1 MRDQHVNSRIFFN
14 RLAGGVLELTSL
26 RGVVVGVTK
35 FRVNPHLFHRGPWSR
50 IPQRG
55 IVAGGESNTEVNGN
69 LSTTTENLVQA
80 GSDENAQAACA
91 HCEPSED
98 ASTCGC
104 SSTHG
109 YMGDKQGYLRRLK
122 RIEGQA
128 RGLHRMVEEEKYC
141 IDILTQIAAV
151 NKALQA
157 VALGLLED
165 HMTHCVLAAAQADSE
180 EGEAKL
186 QEATEAIA
194 RLLRS

>member
-1 MRDQHVNSRIFFN
+1 
-14 RLAGGVLELTSL
+14 
-26 RGVVVGVTK
+26 
-35 FRVNPHLFHRGPWSR
+35 
-50 IPQRG
+50 
-55 IVAGGESNTEVNGN
+55 
-69 LSTTTENLVQA
+69 
-80 GSDENAQAACA
+80 
-91 HCEPSED
+91 
-98 ASTCGC
+98 
-104 SSTHG
+104 
-109 YMGDKQGYLRRLK
+109 MGDKQGYLRRLK